1 MSSSQILKLAR
12 KLELTAE
19 QERDFLDAMQ
29 AGNRSRSALVIT
41 PKAPE
46 GYRPPLPAKDTPQEW
61 GHSSILALPS
71 GEAET
76 KPGSLPDY
84 ECGYYYPLDLSSV
97 WETAPLA
104 HLPFR
109 PERCLDMCAAP
120 GGRSNLY
127 TQRLRPDQWAELA
140 PGCFDLILADA
151 PCSGQSL
158 LAKGIPNPGCF
169 NSSVTGGNAKRQ
181 RGILLAALR
190 CLAPG
195 GFLLYTT
202 CTYAPEENER
212 NVLYLLKRHPD
223 LHTITVPELEH
234 FRSSL
239 TQEACYRLMPFHGA
253 GAGGFTCLLR
263 KEGGHPLPL
272 SLPDELKAWPI
283 HAMNC

>member
-1 MSSSQILKLAR
+1 MERHLLDVHCRQPACHGILRHNLLR
-12 KLELTAE
+12 
-19 QERDFLDAMQ
+19 
-29 AGNRSRSALVIT
+29 
-41 PKAPE
+41 
-46 GYRPPLPAKDTPQEW
+46 
-61 GHSSILALPS
+61 
-71 GEAET
+71 
-76 KPGSLPDY
+76 
-84 ECGYYYPLDLSSV
+84 CGF
-97 WETAPLA
+97 T
-104 HLPFR
+104 
-109 PERCLDMCAAP
+109 
-120 GGRSNLY
+120 NLY

-239 TQEACYRLMPFHGA
+239 TQYACSRLMLFLGA
-253 GAGGFTCLLR
+253 VVGVFSCLLR
-263 KEGGHPLPL
+263 
-272 SLPDELKAWPI
+272 
-283 HAMNC
+283 

>member
-120 GGRSNLY
+120 GGKS
-127 TQRLRPDQWAELA
+127 
-140 PGCFDLILADA
+140 ILAQTRVS
-151 PCSGQSL
+151 PQEHVSNEV
-158 LAKGIPNPGCF
+158 NP
-169 NSSVTGGNAKRQ
+169 KRL
-181 RGILLAALR
+181 GILRHNLLR
-190 CLAPG
+190 C
-195 GFLLYTT
+195 
-202 CTYAPEENER
+202 
-212 NVLYLLKRHPD
+212 
-223 LHTITVPELEH
+223 
-234 FRSSL
+234 
-239 TQEACYRLMPFHGA
+239 
-253 GAGGFTCLLR
+253 GFT
-263 KEGGHPLPL
+263 
-272 SLPDELKAWPI
+272 
-283 HAMNC
+283 NCTPSACARTSGRN